1 VGLFLGFMVNS
12 HKSLTR
18 ENVESVNFVCKLR
31 NLMLSVY
38 VFTYIVYARM
48 YVCICVCIY
57 VYMYVCM
64 YVYMC
69 MYMYI
74 IVARMPRCWL

>member
-1 VGLFLGFMVNS
+1 MGLFLGFMVNS